1 MIPTEREDWTA
12 ETYFEK
18 INTLYELRGT
28 IPDSQWDLLF
38 LSLKKELSSRF
49 PEETNIL
56 QNKFLTNSIF

>member
-56 QNKFLTNSIF
+56 